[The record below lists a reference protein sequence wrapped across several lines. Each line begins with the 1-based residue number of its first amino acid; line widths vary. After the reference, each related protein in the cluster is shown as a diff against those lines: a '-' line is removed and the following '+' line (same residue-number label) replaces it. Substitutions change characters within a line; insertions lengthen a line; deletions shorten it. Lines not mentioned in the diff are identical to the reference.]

1 MDQFSSHPLYRKHTL
16 DTVMSSFWKFYKKKF
31 LVLFLSSFV
40 ISLAV
45 SYFSSFLNVSDLQ
58 STTDPSAIISKVKEF
73 IWPIIYISLISLVF
87 TVILHYYIIYN
98 PVDNNVNIFNS
109 VYKSLKYL
117 IPFLI
122 IMILLAFFG
131 SVAIILGVFILIIGT
146 FFAAL
151 YVMTIYLFVLP
162 VLMVEGPN
170 IGNAISRT
178 LILSH
183 RNFWS
188 NIGWVA
194 IFLVILIVI
203 SFITSAIVLMPFS
216 GSFLKVFTNPEEVT
230 NLLNFTSNPIYI
242 ILSALLSALYF
253 PLMPI
258 LGVILYFNGKAR
270 EEEVPVT
277 VTSTE
282 PDRVKVED
290 LYAKPYSDDHPE
302 NPENQGKR

>member
-16 DTVMSSFWKFYKKKF
+16 DTVMSSFWEFYKKKF

>member
-1 MDQFSSHPLYRKHTL
+1 
-16 DTVMSSFWKFYKKKF
+16 
-31 LVLFLSSFV
+31 
-40 ISLAV
+40 
-45 SYFSSFLNVSDLQ
+45 
-58 STTDPSAIISKVKEF
+58 
-73 IWPIIYISLISLVF
+73 
-87 TVILHYYIIYN
+87 
-98 PVDNNVNIFNS
+98 
-109 VYKSLKYL
+109 
-117 IPFLI
+117 
-122 IMILLAFFG
+122 MILLAFFG
-131 SVAIILGVFILIIGT
+131 SVAMILGVFILIIGML
-146 FFAAL
+146 FAAL

-230 NLLNFTSNPIYI
+230 NLLNFTTNPIYI

-258 LGVILYFNGKAR
+258 LGVILYFNGRAR
-270 EEEVPVT
+270 EKEVPVT

-302 NPENQGKR
+302 NPENQENR